1 VTVPTIQVRD
11 VADVDRP
18 WLRELVASLWGLPV
32 VTAVRAYEDPQRL
45 DGVIAEVDGEPVGAV
60 TFHVDGTEWEVV
72 TVNAVRSGVGAGRA
86 MLEGLRRRAKA
97 AGASRVWLITTD
109 TNDGAIGFYEHLGMS
124 RVRLHRRF
132 VDVVRAAK
140 PDVDEGAFCH
150 AIEFEWRIGLGSASD
165 HSPGHLGRPAARSRP
180 VSAAPSTS
188 DGGAGTSTEGFS
200 TPGPSDTRCPSR
212 GGTTQGPNDVTI
224 PALGATS

>member
-1 VTVPTIQVRD
+1 MFRGSALRWRRPSRTTGAGTPLPAKLWAVTVPMVQVRD

-60 TFHVDGTEWEVV
+60 TFHVDGPEWEVV

-86 MLEGLRRRAKA
+86 MLEGLRRRAKG

-109 TNDGAIGFYEHLGMS
+109 TNDGAIGFYEHLGMR

-132 VDVVRAAK
+132 IDVVRAAK
-140 PDVDEGAFCH
+140 PDVDEGAFCN
-150 AIEFEWRIGLGSASD
+150 AIEFEWRIGLG
-165 HSPGHLGRPAARSRP
+165 
-180 VSAAPSTS
+180 T
-188 DGGAGTSTEGFS
+188 GA
-200 TPGPSDTRCPSR
+200 
-212 GGTTQGPNDVTI
+212 
-224 PALGATS
+224 